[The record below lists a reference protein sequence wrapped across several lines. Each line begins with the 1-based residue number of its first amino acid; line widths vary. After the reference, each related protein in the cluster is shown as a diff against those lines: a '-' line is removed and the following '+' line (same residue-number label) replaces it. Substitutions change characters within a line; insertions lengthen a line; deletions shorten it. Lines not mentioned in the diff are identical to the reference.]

1 MVCDMTSKNN
11 SLYKLLRL
19 LVLAVSSMMLSQQV
33 SAFDIVKPDTEQDI
47 VRDSDIDN
55 VSMNFGVYAGIINY
69 ENFNASYITAL
80 YFSYPFDEDVFVEAE
95 FGLSTIN
102 DTEYRNIGLPLFTEE
117 ESDVQFLTVLVGYNL
132 LPGEVYWSREKTLIS
147 RFYLIAGVGTMS
159 FDNNDYVSIQFG
171 AGFKMEL
178 DKDKSIRFEAR
189 DRLMDTDVLGTDK
202 LTNNTEFH
210 LGIDWNF

>member
-1 MVCDMTSKNN
+1 MTSKNN
-11 SLYKLLRL
+11 SLYKLLQLFALSLCL
-19 LVLAVSSMMLSQQV
+19 LAFSPFV

-47 VRDSDIDN
+47 VKDSDIDN
-55 VSMNFGVYAGIINY
+55 ISMNFGMYAGIINY
-69 ENFNASYITAL
+69 ENFNASHILGL

-95 FGLSTIN
+95 FGVSAIN
-102 DTEYRNIGLPLFTEE
+102 DTEYRNIGLPLFSEE

-132 LPGEVYWSREKTLIS
+132 LPGEVYWSRDKTLIS

-178 DKDKSIRFEAR
+178 DKNKSIRFEAR